1 MIYLLTR
8 PIAWLF
14 KILMAIVKAPYKL
27 TLAMRNHRMRKNVKM
42 AAQVARDQKKTAAG

>member
-14 KILMAIVKAPYKL
+14 KILTMIVKSPFRLVGAI
-27 TLAMRNHRMRKNVKM
+27 RNHRMRKNVKL
-42 AAQVARDQKKTAAG
+42 AAQVARDQKKAAAS

>member
-14 KILMAIVKAPYKL
+14 KILMMVVRSPYKL
-27 TLAMRNHRMRKNVKM
+27 TLAIRNHRMRKNVKV
-42 AAQVARDQKKTAAG
+42 AAKAVREQKKAPAS

>member
-14 KILMAIVKAPYKL
+14 KILMMVLRSPFTLVAAI
-27 TLAMRNHRMRKNVKM
+27 RNHRMRKNVKV
-42 AAQVARDQKKTAAG
+42 AARAVREQKKAPAS

>member
-14 KILMAIVKAPYKL
+14 KILTMIVKSPFRLVGAI
-27 TLAMRNHRMRKNVKM
+27 RNHRMRKNVKV
-42 AAQVARDQKKTAAG
+42 AAKAVREQKKAPAS